1 MNVNHPGLGAYDA
14 VERQMHRD
22 AIGDFDDFPAHHTVK
37 SAEKARAGVIS
48 GRVLSVLILS
58 TTLAIIG
65 VCAVMAT
72 VV

>member
-1 MNVNHPGLGAYDA
+1 MNVNHPGLGAYDE

-22 AIGDFDDFPAHHTVK
+22 AIGDFDDFPAHVVK
-37 SAEKARAGVIS
+37 TPDKARSGVIS

>member
-1 MNVNHPGLGAYDA
+1 MNVNHPGLGAYDG

-22 AIGDFDDFPAHHTVK
+22 AIGEFDDFSAHRTVRTP
-37 SAEKARAGVIS
+37 EKARSGVIS

-65 VCAVMAT
+65 ICAVMAT